1 MEHND
6 SSMEEK
12 AMEQKRKLLTYTKSE
27 RNVYLLSMLGQNIT
41 YNIIGAGLA
50 YYLQFTILIPAMT
63 VGIIMTLARVWDAVN
78 DFMMGTIVDKTRT
91 KWGKCRPYLIFI
103 PLPIYIFTVLCFTN
117 FGFYEIGGNAAR
129 NALIVGWAA
138 FTYVLYG
145 MTYTIGD
152 IPLWG
157 VTALMT
163 EDDKDR
169 NKLLSLARIAGD
181 FGGGVIL
188 LLILPVALAISGKLA
203 ETMGGPNGERYGFL
217 VTVLIFGF
225 VGYVLFQLCGFKI
238 RERIPSSKKKYTMKE
253 NFKIIWGNKPFRQI
267 LLSGI
272 LGSPKMLIALAVM
285 PLVTYYF
292 ASKDS
297 TQALI
302 YLVVLGGGYFIGNF
316 VAMAFTPRMICRFSK
331 KRLYN
336 GSNLLSALPFA
347 LIFVL
352 YRIAPRGA
360 LASSPVY
367 VAVLCVLFAVCGGA
381 TGVTIV
387 LQSAMIADCVDFEE
401 YKNGTRPDGVFFS
414 GQTFL
419 AKLTTGIATI
429 LSAAAY
435 AYVGFSDEKVD
446 ALNRYIENMGPD
458 DLLPRLNPEYD
469 SIMMILFF
477 LISIP
482 PAIGCILSVIPTLKY
497 ALNDDVHDVILRELN
512 ERRQLSE
519 KELLPDMAVSD
530 DSSAKE
536 ND

>member
-1 MEHND
+1 V
-6 SSMEEK
+6 
-12 AMEQKRKLLTYTKSE
+12 EQKRKLLTYTKPE

-78 DFMMGTIVDKTRT
+78 DFMMGTVVDKTRT

-103 PLPIYIFTVLCFTN
+103 PLPIFIITVLCFTN
-117 FGFYEIGGNAAR
+117 FGFYDPSGSQGL

-138 FTYVLYG
+138 FTYILYG

-169 NKLLSLARIAGD
+169 NKLLSLARISGD

-188 LLILPVALAISGKLA
+188 LLILPVALAISKKFG
-203 ETMGGPNGERYGFL
+203 ETMGGANGERYGFL
-217 VTVLIFGF
+217 VTVLIFAF
-225 VGYVLFQLCGFKI
+225 VGFVLFQLCGFKI
-238 RERIPSSKKKYTMKE
+238 RERIPSSQKKYTFKQ
-253 NFKIIWGNKPFRQI
+253 NLKIIWGNKPFKQI

-297 TQALI
+297 TQALL
-302 YLVVLGGGYFIGNF
+302 YLVVLGGGYFLGNF
-316 VAMAFTPRMICRFSK
+316 VAMAFTPKMIHRFSK
-331 KRLYN
+331 RRLYN
-336 GSNLLSALPFA
+336 ASNLLSALPFA

-352 YRIAPRGA
+352 YLIAPRGA

-367 VAVLCVLFAVCGGA
+367 VGILFVLFACCGGA

-387 LQSAMIADCVDFEE
+387 LQSAMIADCVDLEE
-401 YKNGTRPDGVFFS
+401 HKNGTRPDGVFFA

-429 LSAAAY
+429 ISAVGY
-435 AYVGFSDEKVD
+435 AYVGFSDVKVD
-446 ALNRYIENMGPD
+446 ALNKYIENMGPN

-482 PAIGCILSVIPTLKY
+482 PAIGCILSVLPTLKY
-497 ALNDDVHDVILRELN
+497 ALNDDVHDVILRDLN
-512 ERRQLSE
+512 DRRQKAESHDSD
-519 KELLPDMAVSD
+519 LPIQDN
-530 DSSAKE
+530 E
-536 ND
+536 